1 MPAIKLKELQYE
13 TDSWKSRLTFM
24 KEENI
29 LFKNKISEILSNGFD
44 RNLLED
50 VEEFQNRFIKA
61 DEVIGLLRND
71 IAEID
76 KLLIRE
82 IFEDG
87 KILKEIEL
95 KFKRFRNHLIVAQRQ
110 FDTLKKEFNS
120 FLKKDT

>member
-13 TDSWKSRLTFM
+13 TDSWKSRLAFM

>member
-1 MPAIKLKELQYE
+1 MPAIKIKELQHE
-13 TDSWKSRLTFM
+13 TDSWKRRLAFM

-29 LFKNKISEILSNGFD
+29 LFKNTISEILSDGFN
-44 RNLLED
+44 RNLLEE

-76 KLLIRE
+76 KLLLRE

-87 KILKEIEL
+87 KIVREIEL
-95 KFKRFRNHLIVAQRQ
+95 KFKRFRNHLLVAQRQ
-110 FDTLKKEFNS
+110 FDNLKTEFNS
-120 FLKKDT
+120 FVGKNT

>member
-1 MPAIKLKELQYE
+1 
-13 TDSWKSRLTFM
+13 M

>member
-1 MPAIKLKELQYE
+1 MPAIKIKELQHE
-13 TDSWKSRLTFM
+13 TDSWKRRLAFM

-29 LFKNKISEILSNGFD
+29 LFKNTISEILSDGFN
-44 RNLLED
+44 RNLLEE

-76 KLLIRE
+76 KLLLRE

-87 KILKEIEL
+87 KIVREIEL
-95 KFKRFRNHLIVAQRQ
+95 TFKRFRNHLLVAQRQ
-110 FDTLKKEFNS
+110 FDNLKTEFNS
-120 FLKKDT
+120 FVGKNT